1 MIQTTTKVAL
11 LAGSL
16 LFATQTSAQI
26 GKVKLEKPKLNVST
40 PSGTKQ
46 VSIPHKDESG
56 LFAKCTD
63 DPSAEVHRKNAVANL
78 ETLEGYYNSSSIN
91 YSDLEKLLVS
101 NERSLESIQKLEPK
115 VDRTKYD
122 ERYLPL
128 KERADKELVTFTK
141 LQELEAM
148 FQKDF
153 NARTEMKN
161 PNPITFRKTEGY
173 SSHQQCYCRNYKNET
188 KTLAEF
194 ETAKK
199 EYEAAAAQLMGYKNE
214 KTQTLFTNMETC
226 ISNGN
231 QYAIWASTDELKKQV
246 VDYDAANKAAKPKK
260 VILRCEEYLVG
271 LTNIESD
278 NSLRLDAKATE
289 ALKAGKEKVAAIKAE
304 AERYISSGEFQAYE
318 DQIHAEEIAKVKMPK
333 AEMKNATLEA
343 GAMKYVKGEEYN
355 DYLKNRTGDSEVAT
369 PLRAV
374 CTTASPYV
382 DKNEYGIPNY
392 KYHEIWVAYKGK
404 DGKCY
409 LAAVYASY
417 TYMGGGTYATTPT
430 WGADAPD
437 EMACENVN
445 K

>member
-1 MIQTTTKVAL
+1 MIQTTTKIAL
-11 LAGSL
+11 LAGCMIFSS
-16 LFATQTSAQI
+16 QVNAQI

-63 DPSAEVHRKNAVANL
+63 DPSAEVHRKNAVSNL
-78 ETLEGYYNSSSIN
+78 ETLEGYYNSSSID
-91 YSDLEKLLVS
+91 YDALTKLMTS

-128 KERADKELVTFTK
+128 KERADKELAVYS
-141 LQELEAM
+141 QIQQLEAM
-148 FQKDF
+148 FQKNF
-153 NARTEMKN
+153 SARTEMKN
-161 PNPITFRKTEGY
+161 PNPITFRKEGY
-173 SSHQQCYCRNYKNET
+173 GSHQQCYCRNYKDET
-188 KTLAEF
+188 KTLAEY

-199 EYEAAAAQLMGYKNE
+199 DYESLTAQLVGYNND
-214 KTQTLFTNMETC
+214 KTQTLFANMETC
-226 ISNGN
+226 INNGN

-246 VDYDAANKAAKPKK
+246 VDYDAENKASKPKK
-260 VILRCEEYLVG
+260 VILRCEEYIAG
-271 LTNIESD
+271 LTNIETD
-278 NSLRLDAKATE
+278 NSLRLDAKAAE
-289 ALKAGKEKVAAIKAE
+289 ALKSAKTKATAIKTE
-304 AERYISSGEFQAYE
+304 AERYISSGEFQAYQ
-318 DQIHAEEIAKVKMPK
+318 DQMHAAEIAKVMMPK
-333 AEMKNATLEA
+333 AATKNATLEA

-374 CTTASPYV
+374 CTTNSPYV

-409 LAAVYASY
+409 LTAVYASY